1 MITVNKCPS
10 LWHFKAFHIKSFP
23 YTKKLLNVIG
33 PDQPENGHL
42 TVKKLPKFFIFFK
55 KIAIGNFFEKNVNFW
70 QFVFDSQIAIFWRVR
85 SQLSDISKCSV
96 IIVIHIHSRSFDI
109 PKCYLVFHCSN

>member
-42 TVKKLPKFFIFFK
+42 TVKKLPKTFLK
-55 KIAIGNFFEKNVNFW
+55 KIAKIFSFLSKKLPL
-70 QFVFDSQIAIFWRVR
+70 AIF
-85 SQLSDISKCSV
+85 
-96 IIVIHIHSRSFDI
+96 F
-109 PKCYLVFHCSN
+109 F